1 MAMFNSYVK
10 LPEGKEPSGPRF
22 AGLCQPAA
30 VRGGHGLGWWSGATV
45 LMAPGWKPL
54 FFLVEVCRTP
64 QTYRK
69 VKSYWNSDHFFSY
82 FLGPTISL
90 NYEDKPRN
98 VGAPH
103 CHTYQPKTLNRLK
116 MMPANQSPQRRWKI
130 RINHRPKSGC
140 SCGTGNDARIRVL
153 TMLEIQQ
160 RGNECWFAIRPSV
173 FTLQQNPRF
182 DGSLHTMKL
191 TRGQPVPRSRSFVD
205 ANLPTHQGA
214 HASGPTPRG
223 DAGD

>member
-1 MAMFNSYVK
+1 MVWS
-10 LPEGKEPSGPRF
+10 
-22 AGLCQPAA
+22 
-30 VRGGHGLGWWSGATV
+30 HGADGARLKTTF
-45 LMAPGWKPL
+45 
-54 FFLVEVCRTP
+54 FFLLEVCRTP

-90 NYEDKPRN
+90 NYEDKPWN

-182 DGSLHTMKL
+182 DGSLHTVKL